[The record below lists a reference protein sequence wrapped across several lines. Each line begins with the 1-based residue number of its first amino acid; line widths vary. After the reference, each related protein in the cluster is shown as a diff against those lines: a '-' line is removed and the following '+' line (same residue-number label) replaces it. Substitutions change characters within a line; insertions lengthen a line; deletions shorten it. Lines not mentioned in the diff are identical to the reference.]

1 MYDSPEQAKLASLII
16 SIVILIIIIVL
27 IVVVC
32 CNWNTINANANAN
45 ANNQQQPLVQNPQA
59 LAAAAM
65 YNKNQGMNLNM
76 VENAIK
82 NNPQKAA
89 LGAYAYKNNFNVE
102 GGHVFGPEGY
112 MLGGRANDLQNAYA
126 YNKDNF
132 RGGGGRMG
140 GGGMGGGGMGGRIG
154 GHMGSRMGG
163 GGMGGRM
170 GGRMGGGG
178 MGGQIY
184 NNIQNARNGVS
195 GSDWANWIQDGQAK
209 GIAQNKVQAYQN
221 SGCNAGSHMTQIII
235 PGVCGIQEVTTN
247 GSVTTH
253 CSGTRAYPACVPNG
267 NTQPVYNQNTNTQ
280 AVYNQNTSYTAS
292 GCFIGSHM
300 SQMLIPGSCKS
311 VITTGGNIS
320 KQCTGT
326 QIVPIC
332 VSNGNTNKN
341 SFAAGRKKNG
351 FAQGLECAAGYKK
364 AYIETRLNCFSGI
377 CSVEE
382 YAKSV
387 CLPPQSQQ
395 CPGDDITDVY
405 FSNMSC
411 IKTEGGV
418 NACHG
423 GQAFTN
429 CLITK

>member
-45 ANNQQQPLVQNPQA
+45 NQPLVQNPQA

-76 VENAIK
+76 VENAIR

-89 LGAYAYKNNFNVE
+89 LG
-102 GGHVFGPEGY
+102 
-112 MLGGRANDLQNAYA
+112 AYA

-140 GGGMGGGGMGGRIG
+140 GGGMGGRIGGHMGGRMGGGGMGGRIG
-154 GHMGSRMGG
+154 GHMG
-163 GGMGGRM
+163 
-170 GGRMGGGG
+170 
-178 MGGQIY
+178 GGQIL

-195 GSDWANWIQDGQAK
+195 GSDWANWIQGGQAK

-280 AVYNQNTSYTAS
+280 AVYNQNTSHTAS